1 MKTIVMQNFL
11 TKARCWPMNYKKGNT
26 SGQKA
31 SIFLSK
37 VYMTNLQIITHFTF
51 CVRGETIDICR
62 PYFFMFKGQNARKIV

>member
-1 MKTIVMQNFL
+1 
-11 TKARCWPMNYKKGNT
+11 MNYKKGNT

-62 PYFFMFKGQNARKIV
+62 PHFFMFKGQNARKIV